1 MNFDH
6 LFKIADVSP
15 AACVAEAGLADP
27 ALSLGQEA
35 AATPQAFIARL
46 VDAGLW
52 TDAIRFLAFALP
64 MREGVWWACLSAR
77 RASPDGFNGE
87 GAEQAAIAAAEAWV
101 WAPVEETRRACLAA
115 AEAVACDGPAG
126 YAALAAYWTG
136 NLAPPDKPEIPPD
149 ARLAPTAVGAA
160 VLLAALGRCGAEIE
174 AHYRLAVAE
183 ALDIARG
190 GDGRD
195 IRAGL
200 LENAG

>member
-1 MNFDH
+1 MSC
-6 LFKIADVSP
+6 IANAGLAAPAVSP
-15 AACVAEAGLADP
+15 AL
-27 ALSLGQEA
+27 EA
-35 AATPQAFIARL
+35 AAAPRAYIAQL

-52 TDAIRFLAFALP
+52 SDAIRFLAFALP

-77 RASPDGFNGE
+77 RAASGGLRSE
-87 GAEQAAIAAAEAWV
+87 GAERAAIAAAEAWV
-101 WAPVEETRRACLAA
+101 WAPAEEARRACLAA
-115 AEAVACDGPAG
+115 AEAMAYDGPAG

-136 NLAPPDKPEIPPD
+136 NLAPPDQPEIPPD

-160 VLLAALGRCGAEIE
+160 VLLAALGRCGNEVE

-195 IRAGL
+195 MRAL
-200 LENAG
+200 SPEYAG